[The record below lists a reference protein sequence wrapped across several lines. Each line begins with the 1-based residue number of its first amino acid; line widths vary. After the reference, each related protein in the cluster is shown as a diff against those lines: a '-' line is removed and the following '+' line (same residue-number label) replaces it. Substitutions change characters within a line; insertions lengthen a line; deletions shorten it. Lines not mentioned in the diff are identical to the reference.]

1 MTSSGYTVASLE
13 ELRCDEGFAPIRLAL
28 GVRSFGMSAW
38 MAGEADSELVPEH
51 DEAGVGHEELYVVIA
66 GHAAFTVGGE
76 EIDAPTGTIV
86 FINEPSTVRAA
97 TALEAGTTVL
107 AVGGKPGEAY
117 SPVGWELTRQA
128 VRLLDEQ
135 RYAEAKPIFQAALD
149 DAGDS
154 SYALYNLACVE
165 ALLAE
170 TDAAFTHLAE
180 AIALKPAE
188 LSELARDDSD
198 LESLRSD
205 PRFEQLLG

>member
-1 MTSSGYTVASLE
+1 MTSPAYTVASLE
-13 ELRCDEGFAPIRLAL
+13 ELKGDEGFAPIRLAL

-38 MAGEADSELVPEH
+38 MATEAGSELVPEH

-86 FINEPSTVRAA
+86 FVKEPATVRAA
-97 TALEAGTTVL
+97 TAVEAGTTAL

-128 VRLLDEQ
+128 VKLLDEQ
-135 RYAEAKPIFQAALD
+135 RYAEAKPVFEAALE
-149 DAGDS
+149 DAGDK

-165 ALLAE
+165 SRLAE
-170 TDAAFTHLAE
+170 TDLAFTHLAQ

-188 LSELARDDSD
+188 LSKLAREDSD
-198 LESLRSD
+198 LESLRLD
-205 PRFEQLLG
+205 PRFEQLLQ